1 MKNLD
6 RRFGIIFLIQITE
19 VLGFS
24 LILPFLPFYAQEYG
38 ATPFMIGL
46 ILTVFSLFQ
55 FISAPIMGNLSDV
68 YGRRPLL
75 MLSQFSTFIGFG
87 VLGFANNLLMIFLS
101 RIIDGLLGS
110 NFTIAQAYIS
120 DITSPKNRSKAFGL
134 SSSAFGIGFLIGPAI
149 GGYLSQFGYSVP
161 AFLAA
166 GISLVSILL
175 TYFYLPETIKNKKDR
190 RTFSFSEIKIFNL
203 TKLKKYFRH
212 PITGS
217 FLSQFFFYSLA
228 HVIWSSNFAIYGDKK
243 LGLTADKVGFI
254 LAYIGL
260 LSVVLRSLVIP
271 KLVDRFAERSL
282 TIFGMSIIILGLVIA
297 PFFHSLS
304 PFFIIITLFAFGSGI
319 NRPLLMGAISRSAP
333 VNQQGSVMGLANSLN
348 SIAQIIGPVFGGFLL
363 SVFFPDSIML
373 TGASIMAIGLILL
386 LKQPLNK
393 THNLN

>member
-1 MKNLD
+1 
-6 RRFGIIFLIQITE
+6 
-19 VLGFS
+19 
-24 LILPFLPFYAQEYG
+24 
-38 ATPFMIGL
+38 
-46 ILTVFSLFQ
+46 
-55 FISAPIMGNLSDV
+55 
-68 YGRRPLL
+68 
-75 MLSQFSTFIGFG
+75 
-87 VLGFANNLLMIFLS
+87 
-101 RIIDGLLGS
+101 
-110 NFTIAQAYIS
+110 
-120 DITSPKNRSKAFGL
+120 
-134 SSSAFGIGFLIGPAI
+134 
-149 GGYLSQFGYSVP
+149 
-161 AFLAA
+161 
-166 GISLVSILL
+166 
-175 TYFYLPETIKNKKDR
+175 
-190 RTFSFSEIKIFNL
+190 
-203 TKLKKYFRH
+203 
-212 PITGS
+212 
-217 FLSQFFFYSLA
+217 LSQFFFYSLA